1 MADYGGIIMDTE
13 NIFTTDANRK
23 EVKEIRENVSKLE
36 LISNQILADLEKDFT
51 FSEQQHTVEM
61 KNMQTELN
69 RVRQKF
75 DNDRNETAIRSNN
88 EIAAVR
94 RDMNSNFEKK
104 KKLLKM
110 SYPIC
115 GVLFWMQLES
125 KGEIRWDI
133 WRRCRICE
141 K

>member
-1 MADYGGIIMDTE
+1 MDTE

-94 RDMNSNFEKK
+94 RDMNNQLNGKEQQIRQLRKEKEAIKNELSN
-104 KKLLKM
+104 L
-110 SYPIC
+110 
-115 GVLFWMQLES
+115 
-125 KGEIRWDI
+125 
-133 WRRCRICE
+133 RRAILDAVG

>member
-75 DNDRNETAIRSNN
+75 DNDRYETAIRSNN

-94 RDMNSNFEKK
+94 RDMNNQLNGKEQQIQQLRKEKEAIKNELSN
-104 KKLLKM
+104 L
-110 SYPIC
+110 
-115 GVLFWMQLES
+115 
-125 KGEIRWDI
+125 
-133 WRRCRICE
+133 RRAILDAVG

>member
-1 MADYGGIIMDTE
+1 MDTE

-94 RDMNSNFEKK
+94 RDVNNQLNGKEQQIQQLRKEKEAIKNELSN
-104 KKLLKM
+104 L
-110 SYPIC
+110 
-115 GVLFWMQLES
+115 
-125 KGEIRWDI
+125 
-133 WRRCRICE
+133 RRAILDAVG

>member
-1 MADYGGIIMDTE
+1 MDTE
-13 NIFTTDANRK
+13 NIFSNFFYLFSICICRK
-23 EVKEIRENVSKLE
+23 NVFKLE

-94 RDMNSNFEKK
+94 RDMNNQLNGKEQQIQQLRKEKEAIKNELSN
-104 KKLLKM
+104 L
-110 SYPIC
+110 
-115 GVLFWMQLES
+115 
-125 KGEIRWDI
+125 
-133 WRRCRICE
+133 RRAILDAVG

>member
-1 MADYGGIIMDTE
+1 MDTE

-51 FSEQQHTVEM
+51 FSEQQYTVEM

-94 RDMNSNFEKK
+94 RDMNNQLNGKEQQIQQLRKEKEAIKNELSN
-104 KKLLKM
+104 L
-110 SYPIC
+110 
-115 GVLFWMQLES
+115 
-125 KGEIRWDI
+125 
-133 WRRCRICE
+133 RRAILDAVG

>member
-1 MADYGGIIMDTE
+1 MDTE

-94 RDMNSNFEKK
+94 RDMNNQLNGKEQQIQQLRKEKEAIKNELSN
-104 KKLLKM
+104 L
-110 SYPIC
+110 
-115 GVLFWMQLES
+115 
-125 KGEIRWDI
+125 
-133 WRRCRICE
+133 RRAILDAVG

>member
-1 MADYGGIIMDTE
+1 MDTE

-69 RVRQKF
+69 
-75 DNDRNETAIRSNN
+75 
-88 EIAAVR
+88 
-94 RDMNSNFEKK
+94 
-104 KKLLKM
+104 
-110 SYPIC
+110 
-115 GVLFWMQLES
+115 
-125 KGEIRWDI
+125 
-133 WRRCRICE
+133 
-141 K
+141 

>member
-1 MADYGGIIMDTE
+1 MDTE

-75 DNDRNETAIRSNN
+75 DNDRNCYS
-88 EIAAVR
+88 
-94 RDMNSNFEKK
+94 
-104 KKLLKM
+104 
-110 SYPIC
+110 
-115 GVLFWMQLES
+115 QQQ
-125 KGEIRWDI
+125 
-133 WRRCRICE
+133 
-141 K
+141 

>member
-94 RDMNSNFEKK
+94 RDMNNQLNGKEQQIQQLRKEKEAIKNELSN
-104 KKLLKM
+104 L
-110 SYPIC
+110 
-115 GVLFWMQLES
+115 
-125 KGEIRWDI
+125 
-133 WRRCRICE
+133 RRAILDAVG

>member
-51 FSEQQHTVEM
+51 FSEQQYTVEM

-94 RDMNSNFEKK
+94 RDMNNQLNGKEQQIQQLRKEKEAIKNELSN
-104 KKLLKM
+104 L
-110 SYPIC
+110 
-115 GVLFWMQLES
+115 
-125 KGEIRWDI
+125 
-133 WRRCRICE
+133 RRAILDAVG

>member
-1 MADYGGIIMDTE
+1 MDTE

-61 KNMQTELN
+61 KNMQTELY

-94 RDMNSNFEKK
+94 RDMNNQLNGKEQQIQQLRKEKEAIKNELSN
-104 KKLLKM
+104 L
-110 SYPIC
+110 
-115 GVLFWMQLES
+115 
-125 KGEIRWDI
+125 
-133 WRRCRICE
+133 RRAILDAVG

>member
-1 MADYGGIIMDTE
+1 MDTE

-23 EVKEIRENVSKLE
+23 EVKEIRKNVSKLE

-69 RVRQKF
+69 RVRQEFEKE
-75 DNDRNETAIRSNN
+75 RKETAIRSNN

-94 RDMNSNFEKK
+94 RDMNNQLNGKEQQIQQLRKEKEAIKNELSN
-104 KKLLKM
+104 L
-110 SYPIC
+110 
-115 GVLFWMQLES
+115 
-125 KGEIRWDI
+125 
-133 WRRCRICE
+133 RRAILDAVG

>member
-23 EVKEIRENVSKLE
+23 EVKEIRKNVSKLE

-69 RVRQKF
+69 RVRQEFEKE
-75 DNDRNETAIRSNN
+75 RKETAIRSNN

-94 RDMNSNFEKK
+94 RDMNNQLNGKEQQIQQLRKEKEAIKNELSN
-104 KKLLKM
+104 L
-110 SYPIC
+110 
-115 GVLFWMQLES
+115 
-125 KGEIRWDI
+125 
-133 WRRCRICE
+133 RRAILDAVG

>member
-1 MADYGGIIMDTE
+1 MDTE

-61 KNMQTELN
+61 INMQTELN

-75 DNDRNETAIRSNN
+75 DNDINETAIRSNN

-94 RDMNSNFEKK
+94 RDMNNQLNGKEQQIQQLRKEKEAIKNELSN
-104 KKLLKM
+104 L
-110 SYPIC
+110 
-115 GVLFWMQLES
+115 
-125 KGEIRWDI
+125 
-133 WRRCRICE
+133 RRAILDAVG

>member
-1 MADYGGIIMDTE
+1 MDTE

-75 DNDRNETAIRSNN
+75 DNDRNAIRSNN

-94 RDMNSNFEKK
+94 RDMNNQLNGKEQQIQQLRKEKEAIKNELSN
-104 KKLLKM
+104 L
-110 SYPIC
+110 
-115 GVLFWMQLES
+115 
-125 KGEIRWDI
+125 
-133 WRRCRICE
+133 RRAILDAVG

>member
-1 MADYGGIIMDTE
+1 MDTE

-94 RDMNSNFEKK
+94 RGMNNQLNGKEQQIQQLRKEKEAIKNELSN
-104 KKLLKM
+104 L
-110 SYPIC
+110 
-115 GVLFWMQLES
+115 
-125 KGEIRWDI
+125 
-133 WRRCRICE
+133 RRAILDAVG

>member
-1 MADYGGIIMDTE
+1 MDTE

-23 EVKEIRENVSKLE
+23 EGKEIRENVSKLE

-94 RDMNSNFEKK
+94 RDMNNQLNGKEQQIQQLRKEKEAIKNELSN
-104 KKLLKM
+104 L
-110 SYPIC
+110 
-115 GVLFWMQLES
+115 
-125 KGEIRWDI
+125 
-133 WRRCRICE
+133 RRAILDAVG